1 MVKNPPANARDTGS
15 IPGRER
21 FHMPQSNS
29 ARGTQIRTRCSRAQK
44 PQLLS
49 PHAATP
55 KACTPQ
61 SLCSARREATVMRS
75 PRTTEKGSPPC
86 HQREARTATKTQQS
100 QQTNKNYIYIFL
112 KRSLQTRGVERDNKG
127 WNYDEV
133 RQELR

>member
-1 MVKNPPANARDTGS
+1 MVKNLPANARDTGS

-29 ARGTQIRTRCSRAQK
+29 ARGTQIWTQCSRAQE

-55 KACTPQ
+55 EACVPQ
-61 SLCSARREATVMRS
+61 SLGSARREATVMRS
-75 PRTTEKGSPPC
+75 PSTTEKGSPPC
-86 HQREARTATKTQQS
+86 HQREACTATKTQQS
-100 QQTNKNYIYIFL
+100 QQTNKNYIYIYIYIFF

-133 RQELR
+133 